1 MRDTVFRQQLV
12 LPLAFVLLDSCGG
25 DVADNQ
31 NLGSNVSSGGQAS
44 SAGGTGH
51 TTGGSSFLVED
62 SGILVGAGCPGQ
74 PPGQPPAPSQSAGG
88 ITYGTPYTDE
98 KSISGFA
105 VNVLEEFITPS
116 SVDASS
122 CVYGLPASMPFI
134 LQNTGLGFR
143 EPMNLSVW
151 FTNASGA
158 AEMFPNVA
166 AAGSCTDSG
175 GGWYLNDNSSTT
187 PAFFTLCP
195 CTCSRMNSIAGTLDV
210 IDFPPVIIS

>member
-1 MRDTVFRQQLV
+1 MGDTVFRQQLV

-74 PPGQPPAPSQSAGG
+74 PPALSQSAGG

-98 KSISGFA
+98 KSG
-105 VNVLEEFITPS
+105 S
-116 SVDASS
+116 S
-122 CVYGLPASMPFI
+122 
-134 LQNTGLGFR
+134 R
-143 EPMNLSVW
+143 ESVGVI
-151 FTNASGA
+151 FD
-158 AEMFPNVA
+158 M
-166 AAGSCTDSG
+166 
-175 GGWYLNDNSSTT
+175 
-187 PAFFTLCP
+187 
-195 CTCSRMNSIAGTLDV
+195 GTA
-210 IDFPPVIIS
+210 